1 MVSSSGFTPLNLSHK
16 ENCRNED
23 LLVADGTEFV
33 SLFLQLR
40 LAALNEPFTGD
51 MRGVRGTDYACYRQ
65 ARKAGLKGTFRALLT
80 SRVQNLDSIVKYS
93 DRHLPVVNLKVRKIN
108 VWSVVYGM
116 WEQWLYE
123 KFLILKVEQG
133 INLSCVL
140 PCRVKSCWMP
150 GMKRSL
156 DPAEPLHRNLA
167 SSVLMARSSW
177 MIPHGE

>member
-23 LLVADGTEFV
+23 LLVADSTEFV

-108 VWSVVYGM
+108 V
-116 WEQWLYE
+116 
-123 KFLILKVEQG
+123 
-133 INLSCVL
+133 
-140 PCRVKSCWMP
+140 
-150 GMKRSL
+150 
-156 DPAEPLHRNLA
+156 
-167 SSVLMARSSW
+167 
-177 MIPHGE
+177 